1 MNSASLGGGR
11 EPDEGVQLIDDEVES
26 KGQAKSAVMMLS
38 DNSLIS
44 VGGNVK
50 EVSLLHFKYRETR
63 RLTSVA
69 IKSIVDSIH
78 LMLTRSAR

>member
-44 VGGNVK
+44 VGGNVDK
-50 EVSLLHFKYRETR
+50 SQSSTLQIQGDKKTNLGGHKIDR
-63 RLTSVA
+63 RRHPSGA
-69 IKSIVDSIH
+69 Y
-78 LMLTRSAR
+78 